1 LDILKKEFRLNH
13 LSMSMKNLS
22 LYLICLSFTAAHAQ
36 EGYLLP
42 QTGHSGTV
50 TSINYTP
57 DGKFLLTASEDNTII
72 LWDAATLEQLN
83 VFGGHTSAVKWI
95 GTLDDSTSVVSTSE
109 DGTFIVTDYSSG
121 ELITAGEM
129 PGGATSSTFIAGDG
143 ETFIFVTNEGEIFVV
158 DDPASEPEAAGKL
171 PVDIFTAI
179 DFNRATGL
187 FAVADTSGEV
197 EIIDASELTIISHL
211 NRSSQATIK
220 KLLFSPDGRYLAGIG
235 TNEVISVWD
244 IKSRSII
251 FSAKSGSGY
260 SEQIKFFNSSKAILY
275 FLDDVKIAGYDL
287 VNKNELFA
295 YKPFGEITTLAIA
308 PDDRAATTAYFDRSI
323 IQWRIPGREI
333 LNKFEPAADK
343 VKKISIDSKGNT
355 LLFTTVASSF
365 HIWQKD
371 QPGSRKF
378 LQTWD
383 GLVLSSD
390 ISPSGHYFGYGG
402 PDDNIKIFDANDAT
416 ELKTIGGEKIGF
428 VNAMKWCL
436 NEDFIASESA
446 EHSIVLRNVTTG
458 KSEKTFKGPTSVVTS
473 IAIQP
478 DKGMITAGTILG
490 EIFVWKIDDASLIVK
505 SAEPGAP
512 VISIAFTD
520 NGNKIAA
527 AAENGSIFTINPVT
541 LKVEKSDLHGIN
553 GVTAMAVS
561 AKQDFMAVAGE
572 LNAINIFGL
581 KDTSFNRSVTVSF
594 GPADWL
600 SFSSDSRYLM
610 ASSTDRSVYIID
622 VDSGNHTGTL
632 TFFAQGE
639 WVLVTPENEFDCP
652 EGGAEHLR
660 FIENNKASVVPA
672 ATSKHFK
679 KGLAEKILF

>member
-1 LDILKKEFRLNH
+1 
-13 LSMSMKNLS
+13 MSKKNLS
-22 LYLICLSFTAAHAQ
+22 LFLICLSFTTVHAQ

-42 QTGHSGTV
+42 QTGHSGTI

-57 DGKFLLTASEDNTII
+57 DGKFVLTAAEDNTII
-72 LWDAATLEQLN
+72 LWDARTLEQLN

-95 GTLDDSTSVVSTSE
+95 GTLADSTSVVSTSD
-109 DGTFIVTDYSSG
+109 DGMYLVTDYVSG
-121 ELITAGEM
+121 ELLAAGEV
-129 PGGATSSTFIAGDG
+129 PGGAGSSTFIAGDG
-143 ETFIFVTNEGEIFVV
+143 DTFIFVTPEGEIFVV

-171 PVDIFTAI
+171 PVNLFTAL

-197 EIIDASELTIISHL
+197 ETIDASDLNITSRL
-211 NRSSQATIK
+211 NRSSQAIIK

-235 TNEVISVWD
+235 TNEVIYVWD

-260 SEQIKFFNSSKAILY
+260 SEQIKFFNNSKAILY
-275 FLDDVKIAGYDL
+275 FLDDVRIVGFDL

-323 IQWRIPGREI
+323 IQWQIPGRGI

-371 QPGSRKF
+371 QPDSKKF

-416 ELKTIGGEKIGF
+416 ELKTIGGEKFGF

-436 NEDFIASESA
+436 NDDFIASESA
-446 EHSIVLRNVTTG
+446 DHTIVLRNVTTG
-458 KSEKTFKGPTSVVTS
+458 KNEKTFTGPTSVVSS
-473 IAIQP
+473 IAIQQ
-478 DKGMITAGTILG
+478 DKGMIAAGTITG
-490 EIFVWKIDDASLIVK
+490 EVFVWKIEDGTLISK
-505 SAEPGAP
+505 SSEPGAP
-512 VISIAFTD
+512 VISLAFTE

-527 AAENGSIFTINPVT
+527 AAENGSIFMIDPVRP
-541 LKVEKSDLHGIN
+541 KIEKSDLNGID

-572 LNAINIFGL
+572 LNGITIFGL
-581 KDTSFNRSVTVSF
+581 KDTSFKRSITLSF

-622 VDSGNHTGTL
+622 VESGSHTGTL
-632 TFFAQGE
+632 TFFTQGE
-639 WVLVTPENEFDCP
+639 WVLVTPENEFDCSD
-652 EGGAEHLR
+652 GGSEHIR
-660 FIENNKASVVPA
+660 YIENNKASAVPPG
-672 ATSKHFK
+672 TSKEFK